1 MISVNGEPTELP
13 PGITIAA
20 LVAGRGAPDSG
31 VAVAIDGEVVP
42 RTQWDST
49 AVSDDSA
56 VEIVMA
62 VQGG

>member
-1 MISVNGEPTELP
+1 MIRVNGEPTDVA
-13 PGITIAA
+13 PGITVAA
-20 LVAGRGAPDSG
+20 LLADRGAPDRG

-42 RTQWDST
+42 RTQWSST
-49 AVSDDSA
+49 ALADDTA